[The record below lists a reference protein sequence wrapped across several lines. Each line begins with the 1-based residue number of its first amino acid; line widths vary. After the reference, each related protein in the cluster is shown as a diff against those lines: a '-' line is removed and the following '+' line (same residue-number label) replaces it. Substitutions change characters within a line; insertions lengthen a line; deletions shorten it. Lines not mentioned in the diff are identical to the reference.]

1 MCSVG
6 AARKDVID
14 SENCCCFFFLSFFL
28 FFLFFFLGRWGG
40 GVELKVKFHS
50 WMMTHVYSHE
60 TDIDP
65 HSDQFQLAFSLP
77 RLLCVCPDCLLS
89 VHMSVPA
96 VQHGQNFHVGIIPDT
111 NWESFQCLQD
121 GGTPHEALYI
131 GADVTVN
138 AELDLSAKFL
148 LDPYPSL
155 DPSLPHLILLSLRLS
170 LPCMPDWHNS
180 ACW

>member
-6 AARKDVID
+6 AGHKDVID

-40 GVELKVKFHS
+40 GLNWKWNFI
-50 WMMTHVYSHE
+50 HE
-60 TDIDP
+60 WWPMFTRTKQILI
-65 HSDQFQLAFSLP
+65 HIVISFG
-77 RLLCVCPDCLLS
+77 LLS
-89 VHMSVPA
+89 VCPGCFVSVRIAYCLSTCLPA
-96 VQHGQNFHVGIIPDT
+96 VQHGQNYHVGIIPDT

-155 DPSLPHLILLSLRLS
+155 DP
-170 LPCMPDWHNS
+170 
-180 ACW
+180 